1 METLF
6 YKSKFRKIHVKK
18 INIYKM
24 IGLAQIAAI
33 YKNLIKWEFFM
44 DKKMIILMTFKIF
57 YYIIKIIKKG
67 INNYI
72 RFLSVRK
79 FYQYTSFIK
88 IMNKFGVT
96 GGFDELLNI
105 INVKKKLIIV
115 KCIYSNN
122 FFPIFNF
129 LKV

>member
-1 METLF
+1 
-6 YKSKFRKIHVKK
+6 
-18 INIYKM
+18 M

-105 INVKKKLIIV
+105 INVD
-115 KCIYSNN
+115 N
-122 FFPIFNF
+122 
-129 LKV
+129 